1 MKLNTVEKKINRFD
15 EISVSGSL
23 SQITNKVTFISHG
36 IDIYRICKDTK
47 LFWNQ
52 LTGSDFKLLIQTM
65 IKQSRYGKKYMRLTF
80 IFRHF
85 NTIET
90 NTIFLL

>member
-1 MKLNTVEKKINRFD
+1 MRLRLLVMELIFIGFAKIR
-15 EISVSGSL
+15 
-23 SQITNKVTFISHG
+23 
-36 IDIYRICKDTK
+36 K
-47 LFWNQ
+47 LFLNQ